1 MHWFLFA
8 GFYCF
13 SLLSFVQSNSRVLK
27 MQNYRIERTS
37 QGICCSI
44 LDPRGRGGGAHKYF
58 FDRDARPRTNFN
70 YPKK

>member
-1 MHWFLFA
+1 
-8 GFYCF
+8 
-13 SLLSFVQSNSRVLK
+13 

-37 QGICCSI
+37 QGICYSI
-44 LDPRGRGGGAHKYF
+44 LDPGEGAHKYF